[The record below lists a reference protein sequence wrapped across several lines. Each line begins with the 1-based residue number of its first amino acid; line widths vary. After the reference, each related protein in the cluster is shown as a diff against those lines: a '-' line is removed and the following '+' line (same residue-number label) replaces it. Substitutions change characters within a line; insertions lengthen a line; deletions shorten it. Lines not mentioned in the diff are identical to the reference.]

1 MRDLPIFVQ
10 LAGRKV
16 VLLGDGEVASARRR
30 LIERAGAEVVAQ
42 IAPDVRLGFVAIVDP
57 LAAAA
62 AAERLR
68 AAGLLVNVAD
78 QPDLCDFTL
87 GALVERGPVT
97 IAIGTGGAS
106 AGLAAALRQRLERLL
121 PERLGA
127 IATLLGGA
135 KAALRHAFP
144 DGIARRRAVA
154 AMLAEGGVLD
164 PLGEGALPDEMA
176 GTMATMA
183 TNGHMQVIGILEE
196 IILTSD
202 KPDDLTLRAARL
214 LAGADILWHQQGVSE
229 DILHRARADAPR
241 RLSEARPPVPES
253 GVHIWL
259 RRPPA

>member
-10 LAGRKV
+10 LTGKKII
-16 VLLGDGEVASARRR
+16 LIGDGDVADARRR
-30 LIERAGAEVVAQ
+30 LIERAGAVVVAELS
-42 IAPDVRLGFVAIVDP
+42 PDVRLGFVAIADP
-57 LAAAA
+57 VAAAA

-78 QPDLCDFTL
+78 QPGLCDFTL

-106 AGLAAALRQRLERLL
+106 AGLAAALRQRIEQLI
-121 PERLGA
+121 PERVGA

-144 DGIARRRAVA
+144 DGAARRRAVA
-154 AMLAEGGVLD
+154 ALVAEGAALD
-164 PLGEGALPDEMA
+164 PMGDGAVPTEIAQCIADLPPDAEA
-176 GTMATMA
+176 
-183 TNGHMQVIGILEE
+183 QVIGILEE

-202 KPDDLTLRAARL
+202 DPDALTLRAARL
-214 LAGADILWHQQGVSE
+214 LAGADVLWHQAGVSE
-229 DILHRARADAPR
+229 PVLHRARADAPR
-241 RLSEARPPVPES
+241 RLSEARPPVPET

-259 RRPPA
+259 RRSLA

>member
-10 LAGRKV
+10 LAGKEII
-16 VLLGDGEVASARRR
+16 LIGDGDVADARRR
-30 LIERAGAEVVAQ
+30 LIERAGAVPVAQ
-42 IAPDVRLGFVAIVDP
+42 LSPDVRLGFVAIADP
-57 LAAAA
+57 VAAAA

-78 QPDLCDFTL
+78 QPGLCDFTL

-106 AGLAAALRQRLERLL
+106 AGLAAALRQRLERLI
-121 PERLGA
+121 PERAGA
-127 IATLLGGA
+127 IAALLGGT

-144 DGIARRRAVA
+144 DGAARRRAVA
-154 AMLAEGGVLD
+154 ALVAEGGALD
-164 PLGEGALPDEMA
+164 PMRDGAVPVEIAQCIADLPSDVEA
-176 GTMATMA
+176 QA
-183 TNGHMQVIGILEE
+183 IGILEE

-202 KPDDLTLRAARL
+202 SPDDLTLRAARL
-214 LAGADILWHQQGVSE
+214 LAAADILWHQAGVSE
-229 DILHRARADAPR
+229 TILHRARADAPR
-241 RLSEARPPVPES
+241 RLSEVRPAVPET